1 MAVCL
6 FLANNCDGSL
16 ALKLKSKLKDTREEE
31 NYASENVFNGGFEK
45 KKNYS
50 FAFFGVFLATL

>member
-31 NYASENVFNGGFEK
+31 NYTSKNIFDGGFEK
-45 KKNYS
+45 KKYS
-50 FAFFGVFLATL
+50 FAFFGVFPATL